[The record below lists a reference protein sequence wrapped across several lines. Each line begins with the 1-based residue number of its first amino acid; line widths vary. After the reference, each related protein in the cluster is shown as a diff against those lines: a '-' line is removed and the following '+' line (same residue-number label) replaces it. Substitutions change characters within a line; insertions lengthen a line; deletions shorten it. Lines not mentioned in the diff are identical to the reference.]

1 MGLDMSKEIW
11 FKNKTY
17 GWGWTPCAW
26 QGWTVTAAF
35 VAALTV
41 VPGMV
46 SKSYGT
52 NSVQFW
58 LALLGLVAGLL
69 GVCVWKGEKPR
80 WNWPKR

>member
-1 MGLDMSKEIW
+1 MSKEIW

-17 GWGWTPCAW
+17 GWGWTPCTW
-26 QGWTVTAAF
+26 QGWSVTGVF
-35 VAALTV
+35 VVVLTV
-41 VPGMV
+41 VPVMV

-58 LALLGLVAGLL
+58 LSLLGLVAGFF
-69 GVCVWKGEKPR
+69 GICFWKGEKPR

>member
-1 MGLDMSKEIW
+1 MAKEIW
-11 FKNKTY
+11 FKNKAY
-17 GWGWTPCAW
+17 GWGWTPCTW
-26 QGWTVTAAF
+26 QGWSVTGVF
-35 VAALTV
+35 VVALTV

-58 LALLGLVAGLL
+58 LSLLGLVAGVF
-69 GVCVWKGEKPR
+69 GICFWKGEKPR